1 MTMATAENITSVL
14 TLLGTVVKWFFDQIA
29 SIVSIVM
36 ANPLLL
42 IPIGVV
48 CAYTIISI
56 FKRLF

>member
-1 MTMATAENITSVL
+1 MATAEQITGVL
-14 TLLGTVVKWFFDQIA
+14 NLLGTVITWFFGQLGEV
-29 SIVSIVM
+29 VSIIM

>member
-14 TLLGTVVKWFFDQIA
+14 SLLGTVVEWFFGQIA
-29 SIVSIVM
+29 SIVDIVM